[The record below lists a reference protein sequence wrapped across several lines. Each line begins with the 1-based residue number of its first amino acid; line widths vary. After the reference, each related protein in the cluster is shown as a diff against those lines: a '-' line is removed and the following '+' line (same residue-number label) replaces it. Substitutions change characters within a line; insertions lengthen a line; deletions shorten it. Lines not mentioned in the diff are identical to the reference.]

1 MEGKPALTTE
11 DSALEQMMQVCKP
24 IFSFKH
30 LGSYNIIYVL
40 PYKRIKDFD
49 IPVCICIERFRKFK
63 IYFCFCVNVLYVD
76 FEFCVN
82 RLTQR

>member
-40 PYKRIKDFD
+40 PYKRIKILIYLFVYALKDLGNS
-49 IPVCICIERFRKFK
+49 KF
-63 IYFCFCVNVLYVD
+63 ILFLC
-76 FEFCVN
+76 
-82 RLTQR
+82 

>member
-30 LGSYNIIYVL
+30 LGSYNIIYVHVL

-63 IYFCFCVNVLYVD
+63 IYFVFVLMYCMLILNFV
-76 FEFCVN
+76 
-82 RLTQR
+82 